1 MVDGYLKLT
10 TKKCWYMKVLKTA
23 MPIFFL
29 MILVACAPH
38 GNLHGQVFAKLSD
51 TVNYLQVKVIDQKS
65 KFIGQ
70 PMSVL
75 LKELSIPIKSF
86 NSVPDNNHM
95 EVSRGS
101 HFYFENTQTVSLYI
115 ANRELKPWLYIVW
128 KEPVSRDSTRRLTI
142 KYQGNWSNETATF
155 FGKQVVKDILLYQ

>member
-1 MVDGYLKLT
+1 MV
-10 TKKCWYMKVLKTA
+10 VLKTA

-29 MILVACAPH
+29 MILVACAPN

-86 NSVPDNNHM
+86 ISMPNNNHL
-95 EVSRGS
+95 EVSRGTD
-101 HFYFENTQTVSLYI
+101 FYFEDRNTVSLYI
-115 ANRELKPWLYIVW
+115 SNRERKPWLYIVW
-128 KEPVSRDSTRRLTI
+128 KEPVSSDSALSLSR
-142 KYQGNWSNETATF
+142 KYQSNWSNETATY